1 MVFPPRKQ
9 IVVPPSKITART
21 HDEIARQ
28 APNHLATPVTGFK
41 HVKHRVAKRGH
52 IRGRGGSERLFG
64 PASASGRSKQAL
76 ENQSGTTPRMGSSVP
91 LLADQPAQLA
101 LAADSTLG
109 LVVRPDA
116 H

>member
-52 IRGRGGSERLFG
+52 IRGRGGSERY
-64 PASASGRSKQAL
+64 
-76 ENQSGTTPRMGSSVP
+76 SS
-91 LLADQPAQLA
+91 AQLA
-101 LAADSTLG
+101 QAAEASKPSKISRAPPPG
-109 LVVRPDA
+109 WALVSLSLLINRLSL